1 MYYIS
6 EFIGGGLITATFSY
20 AASFYHSEPA
30 YIKIIAFLWGIP
42 LLYFY
47 ILYIA
52 WHTDKQAAIDVTRHG
67 LYGIITTIFAMLF
80 TLFIRNFSKS
90 FIIGFNI
97 LFLFFIIGVYFY
109 NKLYRT
115 L

>member
-6 EFIGGGLITATFSY
+6 EFIGGGIITATFSY
-20 AASFYHSEPA
+20 AASFYHSEPS

-52 WHTDKQAAIDVTRHG
+52 WQTDKQAAIDVTRHG
-67 LYGIITTIFAMLF
+67 LLWNNYYYICYV
-80 TLFIRNFSKS
+80 
-90 FIIGFNI
+90 
-97 LFLFFIIGVYFY
+97 VYFIY
-109 NKLYRT
+109 T
-115 L
+115 